1 MDTFEKLKEIIVD
14 TLSYDGDEI
23 KPESDF
29 FQDLKAD
36 SLDVVELMMAVEEN
50 FEIKVPDDEVQKLHT
65 VQSVVDYIDAHK
77 AN

>member
-50 FEIKVPDDEVQKLHT
+50 FGIKVPDDEVQKLHT

-77 AN
+77 AK

>member
-50 FEIKVPDDEVQKLHT
+50 FGIKVPDDEVQKLHT

-77 AN
+77 VN

>member
-50 FEIKVPDDEVQKLHT
+50 FGIKVPDDEVQKLHT

>member
-50 FEIKVPDDEVQKLHT
+50 FGIKVPDDEVQKLHT
-65 VQSVVDYIDAHK
+65 VQSVVDYIDVHK